1 MTTLQA
7 CLDYLDLSGVRYTHT
22 SHPVAYTARDVADA
36 EFMPAHR
43 VAKTVV
49 FRSNDSDLLAVVPAD
64 AYVDVEQLH
73 TATGAHGV
81 RKATENEISL
91 LFPHAEVGAMAPITD
106 LAGMPVYLD
115 RELADQEFIA
125 FNAGTHRDLIH
136 MKMADFKHLVQ
147 PVIGDFSRPDYS
159 ETSFAAGF

>member
-7 CLDYLDLSGVRYTHT
+7 CLNYLDSSGVRYTHT
-22 SHPVAYTARDVADA
+22 SHPVAYTAREVAAA

-49 FRSNDSDLLAVVPAD
+49 FRSNDADLMVVVPAD
-64 AYVDVEQLH
+64 SYVDIEQLR
-73 TATGAHGV
+73 TATGAPRV
-81 RKATENEISL
+81 RKATENEITL
-91 LFPHAEVGAMAPITD
+91 LFPHAEVGAMPPITA
-106 LAGMPVYLD
+106 LTGMPVYVD
-115 RELADQEFIA
+115 RELIDQEFIA

-136 MKMADFKHLVQ
+136 MKMTDFRHIVQ